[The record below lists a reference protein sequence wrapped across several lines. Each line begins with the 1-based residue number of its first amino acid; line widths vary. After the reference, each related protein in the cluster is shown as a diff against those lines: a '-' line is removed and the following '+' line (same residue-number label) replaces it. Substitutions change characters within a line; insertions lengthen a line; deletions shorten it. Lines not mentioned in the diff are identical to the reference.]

1 MKNNYLINKNK
12 GSVSLGRHW
21 VSKLLFGLMLSLLG
35 NYSYAQSACTN
46 PIEFTL
52 QVIDETA
59 PNAGDAKVVISGVP
73 NDAVK
78 VGGGLSSGYSG
89 TLTGAFS
96 TLTEVTE
103 ANTIGRYVQQGLANP
118 AVGGTN
124 YTTRVQWG
132 NDSCYTEKTVFMPSV
147 NWSTTPPVTDLE
159 VNITKSGDATALGG
173 TVVFTITVTNNDGNS
188 GVTTETA
195 SDVVIQAIETNAA
208 GLNYVG
214 SNAGSGGDGAFDNGT
229 KVWSVGDVAAG
240 ETKSIE
246 LTYTIDA
253 RGVYQIRAEVTSTD
267 GTYDEYDSTP
277 NDGSDTTFDDEDDE
291 GSVCVSAPW
300 DWCTGD
306 EFTFQLA
313 GASPDYTNIVWRYSS
328 DGGAT
333 YNDVTSTPIANGS
346 YRHADGYLVIKGT
359 GYYNFTQE
367 FPGSGPE
374 ACPAEVGCCPILVE
388 EGVKPDLAPVDPVA
402 ICYADLFPDVVA
414 IDNTAP
420 GDYDSDRGPVAY
432 QWYTW
437 DGSDPGTMAV
447 IANND
452 TTVFDWTGM
461 PDVAGTY
468 NYTLV
473 AHDTEH
479 TTCRDTTSFQFV
491 ITDIEKPIA
500 SNDVTVCEE
509 DEIEFTVTNMDD
521 YPGLGYQFNWWFESD
536 SSRWN
541 AAGDSV
547 GIASAAYTEDI
558 GTYVV
563 RVYNNFDVG
572 FGNTICSRYDTVNV
586 DVNPLPDPPVLSD
599 AVYCQNNVIAALPTH
614 VDDSTTN
621 SHGNAIVNLNW
632 YVTGSLS
639 GSPQSTQS
647 SAVADARPDSTQ
659 DGNYGPFYVSM
670 VDVNGCESYPD
681 SFTITINALPDPPTV
696 EDLAYCEGETG
707 AAALTATPEALTG
720 FTLTWYGQDST
731 GAETP
736 APIPS
741 TDLVDT
747 LRFYVTQTDTS
758 SCESYNATLTVFIK
772 DTPDAPSYVDPV
784 YCLNETADPLS
795 TGLTQSTA
803 STTSPTDSRV
813 HWTYPG
819 QTAGSTTD
827 YTPTTTDAGSSYG
840 LVWEEWDYTYPDGST
855 NTCSG
860 PEEDLV
866 VVVNPLPVVDLIA
879 VQALCIGDQKQ
890 DDGNLYITNYTDS
903 DTIRWHSGNVFDINE
918 VDTPD
923 ETVLGSS
930 ARGDGGVF
938 ASGLSSPATGSPSDF
953 YVVQITNEFNCVQ
966 SESIEMAPKDCE
978 CPGGYCEPAQVQRIL

>member
-12 GSVSLGRHW
+12 GSAPLGRHW
-21 VSKLLFGLMLSLLG
+21 VSKLLFGLMLTLIG
-35 NYSYAQSACTN
+35 NYSFAQLACTN

-73 NDAVK
+73 NSDVK
-78 VGGGLSSGYSG
+78 VGGGLSSGYAG
-89 TLTGAFS
+89 ALTGPFS
-96 TLTEVTE
+96 GLTAVTE
-103 ANTIGRYVQQGLANP
+103 ANTIGRYVQQGLPNP

-124 YTTRVQWG
+124 YTARVQWG

-173 TVVFTITVTNNDGNS
+173 SVVFTVTVTNNNTNA
-188 GVTTETA
+188 GVTTQTA
-195 SDVVIQAIETNAA
+195 TDVVIQAIETNAA

-229 KVWSVGDVAAG
+229 KVWTVGDVAAG

-253 RGVYQIRAEVTSTD
+253 RGVYQIRAEVVSTTSV
-267 GTYDEYDSTP
+267 YDEYDSEP
-277 NDGSDTTFDDEDDE
+277 NDGSDPTFDDEDDE
-291 GSVCVSAPW
+291 GSICVSAPW
-300 DWCTGD
+300 DWCSGD

-313 GASPDYTNIVWRYSS
+313 GASPDYTYIEWQYSA
-328 DGGAT
+328 DGT
-333 YNDVTSTPIANGS
+333 TWSPITSTPIANGS
-346 YRHADGYLVIKGT
+346 YRHTDGHLVIGGV
-359 GYYNFTQE
+359 GYYNFTQS
-367 FPGSGPE
+367 FGVGPD

-388 EGVKPDLAPVDPVA
+388 EGVKPDLAPISPIA
-402 ICYADLFPDVVA
+402 ICYADPFPDVVA

-437 DGSDPGTMAV
+437 DGTDPGTMAA

-468 NYTLV
+468 HYALV
-473 AHDTEH
+473 AHDTQH
-479 TTCRDTTSFQFV
+479 TTCTDTTSFDFV

-500 SNDVTVCEE
+500 SENTPVCEE
-509 DEIEFTVTNMDD
+509 DQIELTVTNMAD
-521 YPGLGYQFNWWFESD
+521 YPGTDYEFNWWFETD

-547 GIASAAYTEDI
+547 GIASAAYTADI

-572 FGNTICSRYDTVNV
+572 FGNTQCSRYDTVSV
-586 DVNPLPDPPVLSD
+586 EINPLPDPPVLTD

-614 VDDSTTN
+614 VADSSTN
-621 SHGNAIVNLNW
+621 SHGFDIDNLNW
-632 YVTGSLS
+632 YVTGSFS
-639 GSPQSTQS
+639 GSPQGTNST
-647 SAVADARPDSTQ
+647 AVANARPDSTQ
-659 DGNYGPFYVSM
+659 DGTYGPFYVTM
-670 VDVNGCESYPD
+670 VDINGCESYPD
-681 SFTITINALPDPPTV
+681 SFTIVINELPDPPAV

-707 AAALTATPEALTG
+707 AAALTAVPTALTG
-720 FTLTWYGQDST
+720 FTLAWYGQDST

-741 TDLVDT
+741 TALVDT
-747 LRFYVTQTDTS
+747 LYFFVTQTDTN

-772 DTPDAPSYVDPV
+772 DTPDAPTYVDPV

-795 TGLTQSTA
+795 TGLTQSIA
-803 STTSPTDSRV
+803 STTTPSETRV

-819 QTAGSTTD
+819 QTPGATTDHTPSTTE
-827 YTPTTTDAGSSYG
+827 AGSSYG
-840 LVWEEWDYTYPDGST
+840 LVWEEWDYLYPDGST
-855 NTCSG
+855 NTCRG
-860 PEEDLV
+860 PEEDLT
-866 VVVNPLPVVDLIA
+866 VVVNPLPVVDPIA
-879 VQALCIGDQKQ
+879 VQALCIGEQKQ
-890 DDGNLYITNYTDS
+890 DDGNLYVTNYTDS
-903 DTIRWHSGNVFDINE
+903 DTIRWHLGNTFDINL
-918 VDTPD
+918 VDPTD
-923 ETVLGSS
+923 GTVLGSQ
-930 ARGDGGVF
+930 ARADGGVF
-938 ASGLSSPATGSPSDF
+938 ASGLSSPATGTGGDT
-953 YVVQITNEFNCVQ
+953 YVIQITNEFNCVQ
-966 SESIEMAPKDCE
+966 VDTVEMTEKDCE